1 MIAIASQLTECETGN
16 SSDRQMRAAA
26 ATALAASKYGPLRK
40 LDCRVSDGVV
50 EITGSVPSFYLKQL
64 AQAAVLQLYPASVIR
79 NLVRVG
85 AESGVFVA
93 RSCDDPQADGT

>member
-1 MIAIASQLTECETGN
+1 MIAIASQSTECELGN
-16 SSDRQMRAAA
+16 SNDRQMHAAA

-40 LDCRVSDGVV
+40 LDCRVSAGVV

-64 AQAAVLQLYPASVIR
+64 AQAAVLQLYPASIIR
-79 NLVRVG
+79 NLVRVS
-85 AESGVFVA
+85 AESSIFVA